1 MTYRRKPSRLP
12 GKTMSAPGSGSLA
25 WESSIEEIEDV
36 MTLICDNCCWPYL
49 ATDQERMT
57 ERCDACPI
65 EAAIRSLINK
75 EE

>member
-1 MTYRRKPSRLP
+1 
-12 GKTMSAPGSGSLA
+12 MSSCT
-25 WESSIEEIEDV
+25 IEDI
-36 MTLICDNCCWPYL
+36 MTMICDNCRWPYL
-49 ATDQERMT
+49 ETDQERMT